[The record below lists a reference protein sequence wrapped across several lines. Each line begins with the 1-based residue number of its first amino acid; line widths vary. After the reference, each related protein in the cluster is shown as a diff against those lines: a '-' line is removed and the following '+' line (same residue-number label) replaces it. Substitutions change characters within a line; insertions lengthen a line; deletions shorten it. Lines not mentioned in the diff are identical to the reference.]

1 MRRGEVWWADLPSP
15 VGRRPV
21 VLVSRHRAIQVREAI
36 TVALV
41 TTVARKI
48 PSEVPLGRRDG
59 LPKSCVINCDVL
71 QTIPKLLMTEQITTL
86 SRRKQGHLDEALRF
100 SLGL

>member
-1 MRRGEVWWADLPSP
+1 MRRGEVWWADLPPP

-21 VLVSRHRAIQVREAI
+21 VLVSRDRAIQVREAI

-41 TTVARKI
+41 TAVARNI
-48 PSEVPLGRRDG
+48 PSEVPLSRRDG
-59 LPKSCVINCDVL
+59 LPKNCVINCDVL
-71 QTIPKLLMTEQITTL
+71 ETIPKLLMRERIAIL
-86 SRRKQGHLDEALRF
+86 SGPKQERLDEALRF